1 MNSTNNCWKLNR
13 VLRFSLLAI
22 SPFIFHMAQAFD
34 QISVKSRWGQYDIEK
49 KNGDYFIGNEKINSP
64 HLAPLLQV
72 AQTSSQAN
80 CPKKFKAE
88 IEIHLKDGSS
98 SSKRSVS
105 LNEGLIKSESGCTL
119 ISGSGLD
126 VFPLD
131 KSWLIGLDQQKTPVI
146 DDIKYKSSALQFSAK
161 KLKGEWELRSSSD
174 DQFNYELLE
183 SFVKSLESYQIQSY
197 IHFKAA
203 QKKPMIQVKTNSKV
217 WKFYQLS
224 PTTWALKVPNKP
236 WLQIS
241 SQWANWKDLDR
252 QQWTDS
258 YAKDIQLILSPSAT
272 TEEKS
277 LRIEKMGTTW
287 SEALKRAY
295 QKCLLNT
302 DNEASLRVLC
312 LQRMR
317 QRPTQSNTET
327 VIKLIR
333 STEEDSLINEAYH
346 YLKIQNPKGLRPSPK
361 VSRSQFLNYWVQWWK
376 TKKD

>member
-1 MNSTNNCWKLNR
+1 MNSLNR
-13 VLRFSLLAI
+13 SEKLTRFLRMSLLSLSAVL
-22 SPFIFHMAQAFD
+22 FHTASALD
-34 QISVKSRWGQYDIEK
+34 KISVKSRWGQYEIEK
-49 KNGDYFIGNEKINSP
+49 KNGNYFLGEEKINSP

-72 AQTSSQAN
+72 SQTSSQSN
-80 CPKKFKAE
+80 CPKKFKPE
-88 IEIHLKDGSS
+88 IEITLSENGTST
-98 SSKRSVS
+98 KRSVS

-131 KSWLIGLDQQKTPVI
+131 KSWLIGLNQQKIPAI
-146 DDIKYKSSALQFSAK
+146 NDISFKSSAIQFSAK
-161 KLKGEWELRSSSD
+161 KIKGEWELRSPSD

-183 SFVKSLESYQIQSY
+183 SFVKSMESYQIQSL
-197 IHFKAA
+197 IHLKAA
-203 QKKPMIQVKTNSKV
+203 QKKPMIQVKANSKV

-224 PTTWALKVPNKP
+224 PTTWGLRVPNKP
-236 WLQIS
+236 WLQVS
-241 SQWANWKDLDR
+241 NQWANWKDLSR
-252 QQWTDS
+252 EQWTDS
-258 YAKDIQLILSPSAT
+258 YAKDIQLILSPEAT

-295 QKCLLNT
+295 QKCLLNPQ
-302 DNEASLRVLC
+302 NEASLRVLC

-327 VIKLIR
+327 VIKMIR
-333 STEEDSLINEAYH
+333 STEEDSLMNEAYH

>member
-1 MNSTNNCWKLNR
+1 
-13 VLRFSLLAI
+13 
-22 SPFIFHMAQAFD
+22 MAQAFD